1 VLNCNHRPAV
11 CTGKTD
17 ILQEDFELNWRQ
29 LVRERSLWLNETMAG
44 STKIEST
51 SADAAEQSIRDTGAR
66 LTRPRVMVLTV
77 LLKAERALTHHEV
90 EARLSTDSGV
100 NRVTIYRV
108 LEWLTENGLAH
119 KISGED
125 RIWRFNAAAHEH
137 AGPHAHFEC
146 SDCGQVLC
154 LEPVEARPAVKL
166 PAGFRQKAVELTVKG
181 VCADCGPTQNKA
193 RTSGRHQH

>member
-1 VLNCNHRPAV
+1 MLVHGNHAEFGGTNLEGFRRRFSMNRLLLVCERP
-11 CTGKTD
+11 
-17 ILQEDFELNWRQ
+17 
-29 LVRERSLWLNETMAG
+29 LWLNEMMVG
-44 STKIEST
+44 SNKIDST
-51 SADAAEQSIRDTGAR
+51 SADVAEEFIRQTGAR
-66 LTRPRVMVLTV
+66 LTRPRIMVLTV

-90 EARLSTDSGV
+90 EARLSADSGV

-119 KISGED
+119 KISGDD
-125 RIWRFNAAAHEH
+125 RIWRFNAAAHAH
-137 AGPHAHFEC
+137 TGPHAHFEC

-166 PAGFRQKAVELTVKG
+166 PAGFRQNAVELTVKG
-181 VCADCGPTQNKA
+181 LCADCGPTQNKA

>member
-1 VLNCNHRPAV
+1 MLTRDHLAAPCA
-11 CTGKTD
+11 GETD
-17 ILQEDFELNWRQ
+17 IFECDFDENLLQ
-29 LVRERSLWLNETMAG
+29 LVRERSLWLNEMMSG
-44 STKIEST
+44 SSKIDST
-51 SADAAEQSIRDTGAR
+51 SADVAEQSIRDTGAR

-90 EARLSTDSGV
+90 EARLSADSGV

-108 LEWLTENGLAH
+108 LEWLTDNGLAH

-154 LEPVEARPAVKL
+154 LEPVDARPAVKL

-181 VCADCGPTQNKA
+181 LCADCGPTHNKT
-193 RTSGRHQH
+193 RSSGRHQH

>member
-1 VLNCNHRPAV
+1 VLPRDYRSALGV
-11 CTGKTD
+11 SEMD
-17 ILQEDFELNWRQ
+17 IFQGDFDVNRLQ
-29 LVRERSLWLNETMAG
+29 LVRERSLWLNEMMSG
-44 STKIEST
+44 SSKIDST
-51 SADAAEQSIRDTGAR
+51 SADVAEQSIRDTGAR

-90 EARLSTDSGV
+90 EARLSADSGV

-154 LEPVEARPAVKL
+154 LEPVDAKPTVKL

-181 VCADCGPTQNKA
+181 LCADCGPAQNKA